1 MTKTTTLA
9 ALAAFLFA
17 AAPAIAQPGSEA
29 SPIPVHFAQGGDSI
43 RFTGVLR
50 QNHQCCS
57 YRFTAEAGQVLNWR
71 ETGAA
76 IRVVM
81 TYPDGHS
88 DGPGL
93 PQTIALPQ
101 TGTYVFTISPDLMA
115 DGAFGPF
122 TLRLQIPPLGERG

>member
-1 MTKTTTLA
+1 MTKTTAFA
-9 ALAAFLFA
+9 ALAAFLLA

-29 SPIPVHFAQGGDSI
+29 SPISVHFRRGGDAI

-50 QNHQCCS
+50 QGQQCCS
-57 YRFTAEAGQVLNWR
+57 YRFNAEAGQVLNWR
-71 ETGAA
+71 ETGAT

-81 TYPDGHS
+81 KYPDGHI

-93 PQTIALPQ
+93 PQAIALPQ
-101 TGTYVFTISPDLMA
+101 TGTYVFTISPNLMA